1 MDSRANSL
9 DAIQADMVA
18 EAWPKLAEAVRH
30 GTSLTI
36 VGRGPSARF
45 ARANDAPHPVIGYN
59 LLAHQGT
66 PLRFA
71 FLSRAHE
78 LLAAGSTSTQVSV
91 PADCEVLT
99 ESKAEAAL
107 QGHYS
112 PLTVGSIHFGLMTL
126 LTLLNELRDDT
137 AQPLTVRL
145 VGFDFRSYSSD
156 DDLEKQTRGRDWRQ
170 VSVDVSSQRELFFS
184 LRTQLSR
191 IRTVHYGFDP
201 RSDYDPRS
209 WPAEVLQTSA
219 RPAVEVVAEIT
230 TNHLGSSDRLRELI
244 RGAATAGADAVKL
257 QMRDVLSFYTAEK
270 LASPY
275 ESPFGHTF
283 LDYRRGLELSDAQID
298 IAVDE
303 ARANGLSL
311 FFSAL
316 DEISLRRILDR
327 GFSRVKLP
335 STISERRK
343 FLQFASDEFLGEV
356 VISTGMTDADYE
368 QFVLDRFKRQSRLFL
383 LHCISAYPAWP
394 GDLNLAVINR
404 YSKIDDPRVVAGYSS
419 HDIGS
424 DASILAVGAGARML
438 EKHIKIGATDWVHF
452 DDTAMDVH
460 AEFPDYVR
468 RVRAAEGMLGS
479 DEKRVLPSEHH
490 KY

>member
-1 MDSRANSL
+1 
-9 DAIQADMVA
+9 MVA
-18 EAWPKLAEAVRH
+18 ETCPKLAAAVAPA
-30 GTSLTI
+30 TSVTI
-36 VGRGPSARF
+36 LGRGPSARF
-45 ARANDAPHPVIGYN
+45 ALAHGATHPVIGNN
-59 LLAHQGT
+59 LVVHRGT

-71 FLSRAHE
+71 YLSRAHE
-78 LLAAGSTSTQVSV
+78 LPATGSGSTQV
-91 PADCEVLT
+91 PMRDDCEVLT
-99 ESKAEAAL
+99 ESAAEAAL

-112 PLTVGSIHFGLMTL
+112 PLTVGSIHFGLLTL

-137 AQPLTVRL
+137 ALPLTARL

-156 DDLEKQTRGRDWRQ
+156 DDVEKQARGRDWRQ
-170 VSVDVSSQRELFFS
+170 VSIDVSSQRELFFS
-184 LRTQLSR
+184 LRTQLTR
-191 IRTVHYGFDP
+191 IRTIHYGFDP

-209 WPAEVLQTSA
+209 WPDEVLQTTA

-244 RGAATAGADAVKL
+244 HGAAAAGADAVKL
-257 QMRDVLSFYTAEK
+257 QMRDVLSFYTSEK
-270 LASPY
+270 LASAY
-275 ESPFGHTF
+275 ESPFGNTF
-283 LDYRRGLELSDAQID
+283 LDYRKGLELSDAQID

-335 STISERRK
+335 STISDRRR
-343 FLQFASDEFLGEV
+343 FLQFASDEFPGEV
-356 VISTGMTDADYE
+356 VISTGMTEADYE
-368 QFVLDRFKRQSRLFL
+368 QFILDRFKRQSRLFL

-394 GDLNLAVINR
+394 GDLNLAVVNR
-404 YSKIDDPRVVAGYSS
+404 YSRIADPRVVAGYSS

-438 EKHIKIGATDWVHF
+438 EKHIKIGTTDWVHF

-479 DEKRVLPSEHH
+479 DEKRILPSEHH